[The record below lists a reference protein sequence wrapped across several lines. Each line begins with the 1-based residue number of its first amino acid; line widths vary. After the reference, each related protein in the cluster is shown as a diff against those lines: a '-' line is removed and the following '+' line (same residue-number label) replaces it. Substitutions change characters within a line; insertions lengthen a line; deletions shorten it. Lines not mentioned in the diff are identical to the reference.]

1 MAAPQDGTPDN
12 PSTRLPEAGALL
24 LRVSLADRLRCFVIE
39 RLLRKRAR
47 AARHRGLPALAC
59 FPLDSI
65 GREIV
70 SDGFYERELLEALF
84 EGLFAGCRERFAG
97 TIALDVGANIGN
109 HTCFFAPRF
118 ARVHAFEV
126 NPTASHILQANVGF
140 NRFGNVRVHTFG
152 LGDRADRLPFEEFRG
167 GNLGRSHFRDP
178 GSAPAEGRVTMLP
191 IEAFDAIEPELGIDL
206 PVSLVKID
214 VEGFERRVIAG
225 MSGMLNRD
233 RPFVLF
239 ESHSAEGS
247 EGGIAIFGLLRSLG
261 YDRFLGVDCP
271 GARDTTSH
279 ARLRDAI
286 GGRAWRLSV
295 IEAPEDRFHQ
305 LIVAVPGPAASPDGG
320 SRRQG
325 GELRR

>member
-1 MAAPQDGTPDN
+1 
-12 PSTRLPEAGALL
+12 
-24 LRVSLADRLRCFVIE
+24 VIE

-47 AARHRGLPALAC
+47 AVRARGLPALAC

-70 SDGFYERELLEALF
+70 SDGFYEHELLEALF
-84 EGLFAGCRERFAG
+84 EGLFPGCRELFSR

-126 NPTASHILQANVGF
+126 NPTAAHILQANVGF

-152 LGDRADRLPFEEFRG
+152 LGDRSDRLPFEEFRE

-178 GSAPAEGRVTMLP
+178 GQSPVADGITMLP
-191 IEAFDAIEPELGIDL
+191 VEPFDAIEAELGMDL

-214 VEGFERRVIAG
+214 VEGFERKVIAG
-225 MSGMLNRD
+225 MSGMLARD

-239 ESHSAEGS
+239 ESHSAGGP
-247 EGGIAIFGLLRSLG
+247 EGGAAIFGLLRSLG
-261 YDRFLGVDCP
+261 YRRFVGVECP
-271 GARDTTSH
+271 GARDTTSR

-286 GGRAWRLSV
+286 GGRQWRLAE
-295 IEAPEDRFHQ
+295 IETPEDRFHQ
-305 LIVAVPGPAASPDGG
+305 LIVAIAPQRA
-320 SRRQG
+320 
-325 GELRR
+325 